1 VGLNPFI
8 SKISIYSSGFWS
20 KFKYIKIFPSIIMT
34 NNTNEFGSTNNPYQ
48 MALKQLEE
56 TAKIINLDEGIH
68 KILAKP
74 KRVLTVS
81 LPVKMDDGRIEVF
94 TGFRSQHNDARGPFK
109 GGIRYHP
116 QVTIEEVMALSMW
129 MTWKCAVVGIPLGGG
144 KGGIICNP
152 KNMSTSELER
162 MTRRY
167 AYAISDIIGPYTD
180 IPAPDVYT
188 GGQEMSWIM
197 DTYSTLKG
205 NRGEPGLITGKP
217 LPIGG
222 SLGRTEATGRG
233 LSFTVREAAKKQNIN
248 MKEAVVVVQ
257 GFGNAG
263 QFAAQLVE
271 EQGAKIIAVSDTQG
285 AIINKNGFKANEL
298 IKYKLEKKSIRGF
311 PGATEINND
320 ELLTTE
326 CTILIPAALENQITK
341 ENASRIKTKI
351 VAEAANG
358 PTTPEADKIL
368 YENNILV
375 IPDVLANSGGVT
387 VSYFEWLQNLRRE
400 YWSEDEVNNR
410 LDVIM
415 TKAFGEV
422 YDAHQKYNTNM
433 RTASIA
439 LAVNRVA
446 EAIKL
451 RGIWP

>member
-1 VGLNPFI
+1 
-8 SKISIYSSGFWS
+8 
-20 KFKYIKIFPSIIMT
+20 MT
-34 NNTNEFGSTNNPYQ
+34 NNANEFGSTNNPYQ
-48 MALKQLEE
+48 MALKQLQE

-152 KNMSTSELER
+152 KNMSNSELER

-188 GGQEMSWIM
+188 GGQEMAWIM

-205 NRGEPGLITGKP
+205 NRGEPALITGKP
-217 LPIGG
+217 LPLGG

-248 MKEAVVVVQ
+248 MNEAIVVVQ

-263 QFAAQLVE
+263 QYAAQLVE
-271 EQGAKIIAVSDTQG
+271 EQGAKVIAVSDTQG
-285 AIINKNGFKANEL
+285 AIINKNGFKVNEL
-298 IKYKLEKKSIRGF
+298 IKFKLENKSIRGF

-341 ENASRIKTKI
+341 DNASRIKTKI

-358 PTTPEADKIL
+358 PTTPEADQIF

-400 YWSEDEVNNR
+400 YWSEAEVNER

-415 TKAFGEV
+415 TRAFAEV

>member
-1 VGLNPFI
+1 
-8 SKISIYSSGFWS
+8 
-20 KFKYIKIFPSIIMT
+20 
-34 NNTNEFGSTNNPYQ
+34 
-48 MALKQLEE
+48 MALKQLQE

-129 MTWKCAVVGIPLGGG
+129 MTWKCAIVGIPLGGG

-152 KNMSTSELER
+152 KNMSNLELER

-188 GGQEMSWIM
+188 GGQEMAWIM

-205 NRGEPGLITGKP
+205 NRSEPAVITGKP

-233 LSFTVREAAKKQNIN
+233 LSFTVREAAKRLNIN
-248 MKEAVVVVQ
+248 INGATVVVQ

-271 EQGAKIIAVSDTQG
+271 EQGAKVIAVSDTQG
-285 AIINKNGFKANEL
+285 AIINKNGFSVNEL
-298 IKYKLEKKSIRGF
+298 IKFKLENKSIHDF
-311 PGATEINND
+311 PGSTEISND

-341 ENASRIKTKI
+341 DNASKIKTKI

-358 PTTPEADKIL
+358 PTTPEADQIF
-368 YENNILV
+368 YESNILV

-400 YWSEDEVNNR
+400 YWSEAEVNER

-415 TKAFGEV
+415 TKAFAEV

-446 EAIKL
+446 DAIKL

>member
-1 VGLNPFI
+1 
-8 SKISIYSSGFWS
+8 
-20 KFKYIKIFPSIIMT
+20 MT
-34 NNTNEFGSTNNPYQ
+34 NNANEFGSTNNPYQ
-48 MALKQLEE
+48 MALKQLQE

-152 KNMSTSELER
+152 KNMSNSELER

-188 GGQEMSWIM
+188 GGQEMAWIM
-197 DTYSTLKG
+197 DTYSALKG

-248 MKEAVVVVQ
+248 MNEAVVVVQ

-263 QFAAQLVE
+263 QYAAQLVE

-285 AIINKNGFKANEL
+285 AIINKNGFKVNEL
-298 IKYKLEKKSIRGF
+298 IKFKLENKSIRGF

-341 ENASRIKTKI
+341 DNASRIKTKI

-358 PTTPEADKIL
+358 PTTPEADQIF

-400 YWSEDEVNNR
+400 YWSEAEVNER

-415 TKAFGEV
+415 TKAFAEV